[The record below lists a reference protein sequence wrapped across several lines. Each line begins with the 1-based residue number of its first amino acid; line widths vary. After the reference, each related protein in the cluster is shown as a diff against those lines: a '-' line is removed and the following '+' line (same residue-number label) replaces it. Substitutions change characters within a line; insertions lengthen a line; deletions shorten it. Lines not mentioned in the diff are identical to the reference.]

1 MPTTSRDKYATAGV
15 DLLFWLIFGMLAVVA
30 YGLVMLGEE

>member
-1 MPTTSRDKYATAGV
+1 MPTTSRSATAGV
-15 DLLFWLIFGMLAVVA
+15 DLLFWLILGVLAVVA